1 MTIMNIIVFTY
12 KADISGGSNRSL
24 LSILEILVKEGHQ
37 VTLVLPKKTGQMY
50 NAANKIGVKCIY
62 QPYGRICA
70 KKCKGIKIIS
80 QYIKL
85 YGKLIWDYFQ
95 TIIRASKYR
104 QLSPDIIYSNGT
116 IIHAGRMLAKRLNL
130 PHVWHIREF
139 IGKDQLMP
147 LNIYQ
152 MMNNGTTK
160 FILISNDLYKV
171 YNQHITQDKLI
182 MISNGIKYIE
192 QPPKIKHDGLNLL
205 LTARICQDKRQ
216 IDAIE
221 AMNLICNEKDIND
234 IHLYFAGSCV
244 TNTDQSYKELALSLI
259 RKYKLEQR
267 ITFLGEVKDMSSLR
281 QNMDIELLCSS
292 REAFGRVTVEAMR
305 SSLVVIASNAG
316 GTPDIV
322 TNGYNG
328 YVYEPGNIQ
337 ELSNNVVRLYNNRD
351 LLNKISFIAHEF
363 SKNHFTENQLYKT
376 VNLLNDISLKKS

>member
-1 MTIMNIIVFTY
+1 MNVIVFTY

-37 VTLVLPKKTGQMY
+37 VTLILPKKVGQMY
-50 NAANKIGVKCIY
+50 DAANKIGVKCIY

-70 KKCKGIKIIS
+70 KKYKGIKIIN

-85 YGKLIWDYFQ
+85 YSKLIWDYFQ
-95 TIIRASKYR
+95 TLIRASKYR

-147 LNIYQ
+147 LNIYH

-182 MISNGIKYIE
+182 MVSNGIKYIE
-192 QPPKIKHDGLNLL
+192 QPPKIKHEGLNLL

-221 AMNLICNEKDIND
+221 AMNLICNEKGIND

-244 TNTDQSYKELALSLI
+244 TNADQSYKESALDLI
-259 RKYKLEQR
+259 HKYKLEKK
-267 ITFLGEVKDMSSLR
+267 ITFLGEVKNMSSLR

-305 SSLVVIASNAG
+305 SSLVVIGSNAG

-322 TNGYNG
+322 TDGYNG
-328 YVYEPGNIQ
+328 FMYEPGNIK
-337 ELSNNVVRLYNNRD
+337 ELSNKIIMLYNDRK
-351 LLNKISFIAHEF
+351 LLDKISFTSHEY
-363 SKNHFTENQLYKT
+363 SKTHFTENQLYKT
-376 VNLLNDISLKKS
+376 VNILKDIVSKI